1 MSFFTTPK
9 RHLVRRRTSP
19 TALPLAVVGSALAV
33 PTITALSVVALDL
46 IKHRHRKDRDAPRPG
61 TFDTDVEE
69 SPMNIYT
76 DGEALYDDMLE
87 AIDSAQDLILMK
99 TYIWKDDE
107 VGQRFIDA
115 FNAASR
121 RGVKVFIIYDGFANL
136 VVKSAF
142 YAQLD
147 DAVHVF
153 RMPAAGRSFWKA
165 PVRSTGF
172 NHSKILV
179 IDDAVGFV
187 GGYNIGALYAKKW
200 RDTHLKVVGP
210 AVWGLRQTVARLW
223 NEDRDA
229 AKQIPWIA
237 PDSWNPSVRV
247 VANLPVDLVY
257 PIRNMYLKAIERAN
271 RRIWIST
278 PYFIPDQQILRALK
292 LAAERGVD
300 VQVMVPKDSNHVLA
314 DWVSRGFFGE
324 MLDSGISIQLFG
336 SSMMHSKTA
345 TIDGEWSTIGTA
357 NIDRLSLSFNYESNL
372 EVIDAGF
379 AAEME
384 RVFESDREHC
394 ELVIA
399 DRWRE
404 RRPMARVTE
413 WALIPFRPVL

>member
-1 MSFFTTPK
+1 MSFLMHK
-9 RHLVRRRTSP
+9 RHLATHRTP
-19 TALPLAVVGSALAV
+19 RKTLPLAVAASALAV
-33 PTITALSVVALDL
+33 PMMAAFSVVALDL
-46 IKHRHRKDRDAPRPG
+46 LKHGQRKDRDAPRPG
-61 TFDTDVEE
+61 TFDAEVEE

-76 DGEALYDDMLE
+76 DGEALYGDMLK

-136 VVKSAF
+136 VVKPAF

-257 PIRNMYLKAIERAN
+257 PIRNMYLKAIERADQ
-271 RRIWIST
+271 RIWIST

-324 MLDSGISIQLFG
+324 MLDSGISILLYA

-372 EVIDAGF
+372 EVIDPGF
-379 AAEME
+379 AREME
-384 RVFESDREHC
+384 KVFESDSEHC
-394 ELVIA
+394 EVVSA
-399 DRWRE
+399 DTWRE
-404 RRPMARVTE
+404 RHPMARATE